1 MEINAIKLSKIRNAF
16 FFEKGSQGSK
26 GSKGTKG
33 SKRDPNEMIMLS
45 SISTFE
51 KREQP

>member
-16 FFEKGSQGSK
+16 FFEKGSQGSQ
-26 GSKGTKG
+26 GTKG

>member
-16 FFEKGSQGSK
+16 FFEKGSK

>member
-16 FFEKGSQGSK
+16 FFEKGSQ